1 VPLAHKDLSEQAVLL
16 AARAEQ
22 APLAQ
27 LVQAQQAQQA
37 PKVILV

>member
-1 VPLAHKDLSEQAVLL
+1 LSEQAVLL

-22 APLAQ
+22 ALLAQ
-27 LVQAQQAQQA
+27 LVQEQQAQQA